1 MSESGRGSSGSPG
14 RQMNLR
20 KAFLIVSLALTGML
34 TLIGSVT
41 FGALAA
47 FNEATAAAQHRQN
60 SMALMVGVQQ
70 EVSLLGRLVISYVI
84 TSNPRFL
91 IYYYDIL
98 AIREGAKP
106 RPDNLSASYW
116 EQIIAGTQP
125 YTAPTTGEVLPLE
138 ERTRQL
144 GFDPGEQ
151 AVVRKIYQIT
161 EQMKQTEQ
169 VAFAATQGLYDPV
182 AGEFVSETAPQR
194 KFAGDLLHQAAYL
207 KLRADLALAVEE
219 LSSLVDRRT
228 ANNLGRASRRLEEWI
243 FSALALLLGTGV
255 VLLVSYRYLQRHLL
269 APLTSLHRTATAL
282 AGKSFGER
290 AGDVRGVE
298 EVQALATTLDGMADA
313 IEAELKQREVA
324 QQALVEATTKAE
336 VATEAKSIFLANM
349 SHEIR
354 TPMNAILGMAYLA
367 LKSGLPPRQHDY
379 VTKIHSAARAL
390 LGILNDILDFSKIE
404 AGKVVLEATPFELEP
419 VVQHALFM
427 VQQRAEAKRVE
438 LMLDFRPCRHALV
451 GDPLRLGQVLI
462 NLLTNAVKF
471 TESGHVRLGIREV
484 TSDVAL
490 ATLAFRIEDT
500 GIGMTPEQV
509 ARLFQEF
516 TQGDGS
522 TTRKYGGTGLGL
534 SISKHLVE
542 AMGGEIGVE
551 SEVGRGS
558 AFHFTVRLPVAA
570 GAGVVEEGVGMAC
583 SRALVVDDY
592 PPACSCMAEMLRITG
607 CPHVDQATD
616 GESALVKLLAA
627 AERKTPYDLLLLD
640 WDMPGLSG
648 AALIAAA
655 QARGVALPA
664 KTIVMSAA
672 DTALLRAE
680 IDCPGISELLPK
692 PLMPGMLRRICATR
706 EASGALLAPD
716 SSARYSH
723 VLNGMRILLV
733 EDNEINQQVARE
745 ILCGWGATVDVAAD
759 GRAALSQLFS
769 GLPDGYAVVLLDLE
783 MPVLDGRETVRR
795 LRADD
800 RFRSLPVIAMTA
812 HTLGHE
818 LQQVLAL
825 GFNGYIAKPF
835 EPEELLTLLHP
846 YLPANAP
853 VALPT
858 QPATLPAA
866 VVPGGGA
873 ALAAALAAIE
883 EIDSVLL
890 LRRFSGRTAFLVK
903 ALRRFAEEAGRFP
916 DRLRDAMALGDH
928 ETAHRHAHSFKGL
941 AGTFAMTSL
950 QNAVQALE
958 KAISGG
964 HDELSADIAALEHR
978 LQPLLDQLA
987 SLPENQHAGASGF
1000 DTAELS
1006 RVLGL
1011 LRQQLSDGDGEAEE
1025 LWRANKARLGSL
1037 YTPLQLAAIERA
1049 ISHWNVDEALAAL
1062 AVTTQHEEDH

>member
-1 MSESGRGSSGSPG
+1 MSESARGPSGSPG

-34 TLIGSVT
+34 TLIGGVT

-47 FNEATAAAQHRQN
+47 FNEAAAAAQHRQD
-60 SMALMVGVQQ
+60 SMALMVGVHQ
-70 EVSLLGRLVISYVI
+70 EVGLLGRLVSSYVI

-106 RPDNLSASYW
+106 RPDNLSVSYW
-116 EQIIAGTQP
+116 EQVIAGTRS
-125 YTAPTTGEVLPLE
+125 YTAPTSGEVLPLE

-151 AVVRKIYQIT
+151 AVVRRIYQIT
-161 EQMKQTEQ
+161 ERMKQTEQ
-169 VAFAATQGLYDPV
+169 VAFAATQGLYDPL
-182 AGEFVSETAPQR
+182 AGEFVSEAAPQR
-194 KFAGDLLHQAAYL
+194 KFAGALLHQADYL

-219 LSSLVDRRT
+219 LSSLVDQRT
-228 ANNLGRASRRLEEWI
+228 ANNLGRASRRLQDWI
-243 FSALALLLGTGV
+243 FSALALLLGAGV
-255 VLLVSYRYLQRHLL
+255 VLLFSYRYLQKHLL
-269 APLTSLHRTATAL
+269 DPLTSLHRTATAL

-313 IEAELKQREVA
+313 VEGELKQREVA
-324 QQALVEATTKAE
+324 QQALVEATAKAE

-367 LKSGLPPRQHDY
+367 LKSGLPPRQHEY
-379 VTKIHSAARAL
+379 VAKIHSAARAL

-404 AGKVVLEATPFELEP
+404 AGKVALEATPFELEP
-419 VVQHALFM
+419 VVQNALFM

-438 LMLDFRPCRHALV
+438 LILDFRPCQQALV

-471 TESGHVRLGIREV
+471 TESGHVRLGIREIAC
-484 TSDVAL
+484 DAAM
-490 ATLAFRIEDT
+490 ATLNFRIEDT

-551 SEVGRGS
+551 SAPGRGS
-558 AFHFTVRLPVAA
+558 VFHFTVRLPVAA
-570 GAGVVEEGVGMAC
+570 GTGMVEAELGLAC
-583 SRALVVDDY
+583 RRALVVDDY
-592 PPACSCMAEMLRITG
+592 PLACASMAEMLRMAG
-607 CPHVDQATD
+607 CPDVDQATD
-616 GESALVKLLAA
+616 GESAVTKLLAA
-627 AERKTPYDLLLLD
+627 AERNTPYDLLLLD

-655 QARGVALPA
+655 EARGVALPA
-664 KTIVMSAA
+664 TTLVMSAA
-672 DTALLRAE
+672 DTALLQAE
-680 IDCPGISELLPK
+680 INCPGISELLPK
-692 PLMPGMLRRICATR
+692 PLMPGVLRRICTARDGGGVT
-706 EASGALLAPD
+706 LAQD
-716 SSARYSH
+716 SDARDSR
-723 VLNGMRILLV
+723 VLSGMRILLV

-745 ILCGWGATVDVAAD
+745 ILCGWGATVDVAAE
-759 GRAALSQLFS
+759 GRAALRQLFS
-769 GLPDGYAVVLLDLE
+769 GRPDSYAVVLMDLE
-783 MPVLDGRETVRR
+783 MPVLDGRATVRR
-795 LRADD
+795 LRADS
-800 RFRSLPVIAMTA
+800 RFSSLPIIAMTA

-825 GFNGYIAKPF
+825 GFNGYITKPF
-835 EPEELLTLLHP
+835 EPEELLALLRP
-846 YLPANAP
+846 YLPGAVP
-853 VALPT
+853 VAS
-858 QPATLPAA
+858 PAPLPAA
-866 VVPGGGA
+866 VGPAGEA
-873 ALAAALAAIE
+873 AVATALAAIE
-883 EIDSVLL
+883 EIDTGLL

-903 ALRRFAEEAGRFP
+903 ALGRFAEEARCFP
-916 DRLRDAMALGDH
+916 GKLRDALALGDR

-941 AGTFAMTSL
+941 AGTFAMSSL
-950 QNAVQALE
+950 QNAALALE
-958 KAISGG
+958 NAIAEGRG
-964 HDELSADIAALEHR
+964 ELAAEIAALERR
-978 LQPLLDQLA
+978 LQPLLEQLA
-987 SLPENQHAGASGF
+987 SLPESPPAGASAV
-1000 DTAELS
+1000 DSAELS
-1006 RVLGL
+1006 QVLGL

-1062 AVTTQHEEDH
+1062 AITTPCEEVH